1 VTVTSWMVDVM
12 PERRGWRLWLGCA
25 MVVLGVLALCFL
37 PAAGILSTALLG
49 LTVLAGGIFALIAVF
64 RADSLA
70 ERLLMIILAVMLMI
84 TGGALVV
91 DPVRAL
97 VTLTTLLGTYL
108 ILAGIARIIIALFNR
123 RGGWGWR
130 ILHGVVSLLLGWLI
144 WAQWPLSGL
153 LAIGLF
159 VGIELIIVGVSWIV
173 GPRAKHGQVPD
184 KQSAHTSRRR
194 RSPHASRRG

>member
-1 VTVTSWMVDVM
+1 MTVTRWMVDLM
-12 PERRGWRLWLGCA
+12 PERRGWRLWLGSA

-37 PAAGILSTALLG
+37 PAAGVLSTALLG

-64 RADSLA
+64 RSDSVA
-70 ERLLMIILAVMLMI
+70 ELLMMLILAVMLMI
-84 TGGALVV
+84 TGGALIV

-97 VTLTTLLGTYL
+97 VSVTTVLGTYL
-108 ILAGIARIIIALFNR
+108 IIAGIARIIIALFNR

-130 ILHGVVSLLLGWLI
+130 IVHGVVSLLLGWLI

-159 VGIELIIVGVSWIV
+159 VGIELIIVGVLWLMGVRPTRDRVQDRKST
-173 GPRAKHGQVPD
+173 
-184 KQSAHTSRRR
+184 HTSRRR
-194 RSPHASRRG
+194 RPAHASRRG